1 MSFRAKVL
9 EKKDRSP
16 ARLLIIDKSVDSE
29 EALATA
35 ALDTV
40 VVVKY
45 DGTIH
50 TFAEL
55 LGKIKRAHTD
65 TGHPFASIAF
75 ANHGPENQSWTIASD
90 LHVDLSEV
98 GGATKALNPLIEVL
112 IDALDRGKKGEAHI
126 DFLACSLASVCPQ
139 LVPTLEKLHEID
151 FRASIDVTG
160 NETAPAGGNWEME
173 TDGYNVVDDYFD
185 PEGIK
190 AYTESMGK
198 KGIFARVVF
207 HVATGGM
214 FLPFEMI

>member
-1 MSFRAKVL
+1 M
-9 EKKDRSP
+9 
-16 ARLLIIDKSVDSE
+16 
-29 EALATA
+29 
-35 ALDTV
+35 

-55 LGKIKRAHTD
+55 LGKIKRAHAD

-190 AYTESMGK
+190 VGGQNCCCVHFPLVLPRALVSSALLITARPPLQAYTESMGK